1 MYLLIF
7 LVINVV
13 TYIQGGIRTY
23 VNGWNNGQGVD
34 SFGTH
39 GKTILTFNHTRYNF
53 DHSVIKTYD
62 GKLLSCGGNHTNFCY
77 ELKGYWL
84 WVYHSSLNKFRPNAV
99 CIAMPNGIYLFEG
112 KYHPF
117 TSEFLPIGENVWKNG
132 PKIPVLYS
140 KSSIFKPVKLLRQ
153 LFRNLQQKCFSMAC
167 YSTGHK
173 LSENELIIIKVD
185 QVFKF
190 DIRKNEWS
198 ILHELKIPRKYY
210 SSFIFKGKL
219 FITGGYKMHGFFRKA
234 LPYTEVLDLSTLKST
249 ILGNLNTARFFHGM
263 SVMRINNELRL
274 VVLGGQT
281 RLKQDER
288 YLLDSIE
295 VWNEDTM
302 SWDNTDIELPY
313 NNSRFATTPIF

>member
-1 MYLLIF
+1 M
-7 LVINVV
+7 
-13 TYIQGGIRTY
+13 TYIQGGICTY
-23 VNGWNNGQGVD
+23 VGGWNNGQGVD
-34 SFGTH
+34 SFLTH
-39 GKTILTFNHTRYNF
+39 GKTFLTFNQTRYNF

-62 GKLLSCGGNHTNFCY
+62 GKLLSCGGNGTNKCY
-77 ELKGYWL
+77 ELKGYWH
-84 WVYHSSLNKFRPNAV
+84 WEHHSTLNKLRPNAV
-99 CIAMPNGIYLFEG
+99 CIAMPNGLYLFEG
-112 KYHPF
+112 RYHPF
-117 TSEFLPIGENVWKNG
+117 TSEFLPIGENVWKSG

-140 KSSIFKPVKLLRQ
+140 KSSIFKLLRQ
-153 LFRNLQQKCFSMAC
+153 FIRNFQQKCFSMAC

-173 LSENELIIIKVD
+173 LSENELIIIKMD

-219 FITGGYKMHGFFRKA
+219 FITGGYKMYGFFRTA
-234 LPYTEVLDLSTLKST
+234 LPYTEVLDLSTMKST
-249 ILGNLNTARFFHGM
+249 MVGNLNTARFFHGM
-263 SVMRINNELRL
+263 SVMRIKNELRL

-281 RLKQDER
+281 RLKMDKR

-302 SWDNTDIELPY
+302 SWDYTEIEMQY
-313 NNSRFATTPIF
+313 RNSRFAITTIF

>member
-1 MYLLIF
+1 M
-7 LVINVV
+7 
-13 TYIQGGIRTY
+13 TYIQGGICTY
-23 VNGWNNGQGVD
+23 VGGWNNGQGVD
-34 SFGTH
+34 SFLTH
-39 GKTILTFNHTRYNF
+39 GKTFLTFNQTRYNF

-62 GKLLSCGGNHTNFCY
+62 GKLLSCGGNGTNKCY
-77 ELKGYWL
+77 ELKGYWH
-84 WVYHSSLNKFRPNAV
+84 WEHHSTLNKLRPNAV

-112 KYHPF
+112 RYHPF
-117 TSEFLPIGENVWKNG
+117 TSEFLPIGENVWKSG

-140 KSSIFKPVKLLRQ
+140 KSSIFKLLRQ
-153 LFRNLQQKCFSMAC
+153 FIRNFQQKCFSMAC

-173 LSENELIIIKVD
+173 LSENELIIIKMD

-219 FITGGYKMHGFFRKA
+219 FITGGYKMYGFFRKA
-234 LPYTEVLDLSTLKST
+234 LPYTEVLDLSTMKST
-249 ILGNLNTARFFHGM
+249 MVGNLNTARFFHGM
-263 SVMRINNELRL
+263 SVMRIKNELRL

-281 RLKQDER
+281 RLKMDKR

-302 SWDNTDIELPY
+302 SWDYTEIEMQY
-313 NNSRFATTPIF
+313 RNSRFAITTIF